1 VDADDPRS
9 GASGT
14 PNGSPL
20 AASPLVQATETLS
33 ARVGIRRWSFVG
45 FVATALAAFAAA
57 TAVSF
62 GMALALGIVTKPPQA
77 RTPHEI
83 LAVTLVADAALVIV
97 LFALARWLMRVGL
110 RELGFRAPTRAA
122 LRFAV
127 AAAPLLWIGSILVNI
142 VQIRLLG
149 PRPQSLV
156 VSFGAHE
163 GLEAFVLDVITGGVI
178 APLAEEPLFRGLVL
192 GGLAQ
197 RAPFAAAAVVSSLL
211 FALTHGVGV
220 LAPIFAL
227 GLGLAYLYRRTGT
240 LWAPILAH
248 ALVNAISLV
257 LLFSLPRPA

>member
-1 VDADDPRS
+1 VTDH
-9 GASGT
+9 
-14 PNGSPL
+14 
-20 AASPLVQATETLS
+20 
-33 ARVGIRRWSFVG
+33 RWALPG
-45 FVATALAAFAAA
+45 LLATALAAFAAA

-62 GMALALGIVTKPPQA
+62 AMALALGIVAKPPQG

-83 LAVTLVADAALVIV
+83 LALTAVADAALLAI
-97 LFALARWLMRVGL
+97 LFGLARWLLRAGP
-110 RELGFRAPTRAA
+110 RELGFRAPSRADLRLA
-122 LRFAV
+122 LV
-127 AAAPLLWIGSILVNI
+127 AAPALWIGSILVNI
-142 VQIRLLG
+142 AQIRLLG

-197 RAPFAAAAVVSSLL
+197 RVPFAAAAVVSSLL

-240 LWAPILAH
+240 LWAPIVAH
-248 ALVNAISLV
+248 ALVNTISLV
-257 LLFSLPRPA
+257 LLFTLPRP